1 MENVNDKV
9 GKAAKGHQDPIL
21 MSVNVIGIA
30 NHFICKVNFLMILR
44 ALPFVVYLYNL
55 QKGLMLILYVMCDIM
70 MYTYIHTYGN
80 CGGIVEARDVNLV
93 PCPDG

>member
-21 MSVNVIGIA
+21 MSVNVIGKA
-30 NHFICKVNFLMILR
+30 NHFICKVNLLRILR

-55 QKGLMLILYVMCDIM
+55 QKGLMLILYVMCDIV
-70 MYTYIHTYGN
+70 YTFIYTYGN
-80 CGGIVEARDVNLV
+80 CGGIVKAGDVNLV
-93 PCPDG
+93 P

>member
-21 MSVNVIGIA
+21 MSVNVIGKA
-30 NHFICKVNFLMILR
+30 NHFICKVNLLRILR

-55 QKGLMLILYVMCDIM
+55 QKSLMLILYVMCYIV
-70 MYTYIHTYGN
+70 YTFIYIYTYGN

-93 PCPDG
+93 P

>member
-21 MSVNVIGIA
+21 MSVNVIGKA
-30 NHFICKVNFLMILR
+30 NHFICKVNLLRILR
-44 ALPFVVYLYNL
+44 ALPLVVYLYNL
-55 QKGLMLILYVMCDIM
+55 QKGLMLIVFVICNI
-70 MYTYIHTYGN
+70 MYTYIYTYGN

-93 PCPDG
+93 P

>member
-44 ALPFVVYLYNL
+44 ALPFVVSLYNL
-55 QKGLMLILYVMCDIM
+55 QKGIKAKSIQNQRLPDFFQ
-70 MYTYIHTYGN
+70 HTDY
-80 CGGIVEARDVNLV
+80 
-93 PCPDG
+93 

>member
-21 MSVNVIGIA
+21 MSVNVIGKA
-30 NHFICKVNFLMILR
+30 NHFICKVNLLRILR

-55 QKGLMLILYVMCDIM
+55 QKGLMLILCVTCDIM
-70 MYTYIHTYGN
+70 MYTYIQYSYIWQLWRHS
-80 CGGIVEARDVNLV
+80 GG
-93 PCPDG
+93 

>member
-21 MSVNVIGIA
+21 MSVNVIGKA
-30 NHFICKVNFLMILR
+30 NHFICKVNLLRILR

-55 QKGLMLILYVMCDIM
+55 QKGLMLILYVMCDIV
-70 MYTYIHTYGN
+70 YTFIYTYGN
-80 CGGIVEARDVNLV
+80 CGGIKKAGDVNLV
-93 PCPDG
+93 P

>member
-21 MSVNVIGIA
+21 MSVNVIGKA
-30 NHFICKVNFLMILR
+30 NHFICKVNLLMILR

-55 QKGLMLILYVMCDIM
+55 QKSLMLILYVMCYIVYTFIYI
-70 MYTYIHTYGN
+70 YTYDN

-93 PCPDG
+93 P

>member
-21 MSVNVIGIA
+21 MSVNVIGKA
-30 NHFICKVNFLMILR
+30 NHFICKVNLLRILR

-55 QKGLMLILYVMCDIM
+55 QKALMLILYVMCV
-70 MYTYIHTYGN
+70 YLYLYLYI
-80 CGGIVEARDVNLV
+80 
-93 PCPDG
+93 

>member
-21 MSVNVIGIA
+21 MSVNVIGKA
-30 NHFICKVNFLMILR
+30 NHFICKVNLLRILR

-55 QKGLMLILYVMCDIM
+55 RKGLMVILYVMCDIV
-70 MYTYIHTYGN
+70 YTCIYTHME
-80 CGGIVEARDVNLV
+80 IVAA
-93 PCPDG
+93 

>member
-21 MSVNVIGIA
+21 MSVNVIGKA
-30 NHFICKVNFLMILR
+30 NHFICKVNLLRILR

-55 QKGLMLILYVMCDIM
+55 RKGLMVILYVMCD
-70 MYTYIHTYGN
+70 TYGN
-80 CGGIVEARDVNLV
+80 CGGIVKAGDVNLV
-93 PCPDG
+93 P

>member
-9 GKAAKGHQDPIL
+9 GKAAKGHQDPVL
-21 MSVNVIGIA
+21 MSVNIIGKA
-30 NHFICKVNFLMILR
+30 NHFICKVNLLRILR

-55 QKGLMLILYVMCDIM
+55 QKGLMLILCVMCDGH
-70 MYTYIHTYGN
+70 YVGTYGN

-93 PCPDG
+93 P